1 MCMLCVV
8 PPNVIPSR
16 SKLENSA
23 LNNPHG
29 FGFAIV
35 VPEDNRIIMHR
46 TMDADEAVNKFIEM
60 RGKYPEGYAMWHARL
75 ATHGSQTIENCHPF
89 PVGHD
94 TQTYLAHNGILP
106 VLEDGTDR
114 SDTRIFA
121 EDILRDMGGVTALDN
136 EQIFNII
143 EDFTAGSK
151 ICVLTVDPRAQYQCY
166 LIHEEKG
173 KKDESGVWWSNDS
186 CYLSSSLS
194 LTSNSAW
201 TPVKPYA
208 HYNGYF
214 EEEDGIVC
222 FNCKEPIS
230 SDMLDLYDGSCFY
243 CGGCQDCVSTQD
255 NCLCRR
261 PVKKETYSSGAWDLW

>member
-8 PPNVIPSR
+8 PPNVVPSR
-16 SKLENSA
+16 EKLENSA

-35 VPEDNRIIMHR
+35 VPAEKRIIVER
-46 TMDADEAVNKFIEM
+46 TMNPDEAVNKFLEL

-75 ATHGSQTIENCHPF
+75 ATHGSQTIANCHPF

-106 VLEDGTDR
+106 VLEDNTDR

-121 EDILRDMGGVTALDN
+121 EDILHDMGGVKALDN
-136 EQIFNII
+136 EQLYNII
-143 EDFTAGSK
+143 EDFTSGSK
-151 ICVLTVDPRAQYQCY
+151 VCVLTVDPRAEYQCY

-186 CYLSSSLS
+186 CYL
-194 LTSNSAW
+194 TSWASK
-201 TPVKPYA
+201 PSVLKPYGS
-208 HYNGYF
+208 YDGYYD
-214 EEEDGIVC
+214 EIEVEC
-222 FNCKEPIS
+222 FNCKSVNTE
-230 SDMLDLYDGSCFY
+230 DMLELYDGACFY
-243 CGGCQDCVSTQD
+243 CGACSDCSQVVDSCMCFSKTT
-255 NCLCRR
+255 NSKL
-261 PVKKETYSSGAWDLW
+261 SSNGSWVAW